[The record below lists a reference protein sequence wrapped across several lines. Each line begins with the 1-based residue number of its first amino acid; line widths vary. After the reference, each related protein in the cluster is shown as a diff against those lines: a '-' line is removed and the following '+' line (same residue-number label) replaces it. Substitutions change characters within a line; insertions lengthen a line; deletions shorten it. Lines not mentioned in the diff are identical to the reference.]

1 MKKFCSLLSGGKDSN
16 YALYRALEN
25 GWEPSCILSIRTRQD
40 YSWMFHTPLVD
51 YTTLQA
57 EAMGLRDRLVVA
69 EVSGEKEKEVEELL
83 NILKHLKKEYNY
95 DAIVVGALASR
106 YQYERI
112 KRISEETDTEVYA
125 PAWQMDPVE
134 YMKLLVNKGFIFVIT
149 RISTYGLKPEI
160 LGRPITQELLRDI
173 LEASKKYGFHPAF
186 EGGEA
191 ETLVIDAPHYRKK
204 LCLKGSRERKGPYN
218 YDLQVEKA
226 WLAEKDT
233 VDCIIVE

>member
-16 YALYRALEN
+16 YALYRALKN
-25 GWEPSCILSIRTRQD
+25 GWEPACILSIRPRQD

-57 EAMGLRDRLVVA
+57 EAIGLRDRLVVA
-69 EVSGEKEKEVEELL
+69 EVSGVKEKEVEELL
-83 NILKHLKKEYNY
+83 HILKQLKKEYDY
-95 DAIVVGALASR
+95 DTIVVGALASR

-112 KRISEETDTEVYA
+112 RRISEETGTEVYA

-134 YMKLLVNKGFIFVIT
+134 YMKLLINERFIFIIT

-160 LGRPITQELLRDI
+160 LGRPISLNLLEEI

-218 YDLQVEKA
+218 YDLQVEKV
-226 WLAEKDT
+226 WLADKDT
-233 VDCIIVE
+233 ANCIIIE